1 MNEKE
6 EQAFKIAYE
15 FYRKWREIVI
25 ETEEQWINWA
35 NDLTASFRPVYDCP
49 LGHRLMESIFDTFS
63 DLYRNGM
70 KPLPADYFG
79 RDDL

>member
-1 MNEKE
+1 MSEKE
-6 EQAFKIAYE
+6 MQAFRIALE
-15 FYRKWREIVI
+15 FYQKWREIVI
-25 ETEEQWINWA
+25 ETEEQWLTWA
-35 NDLTASFRPVYDCP
+35 QDLTASFRPVYSCP